1 MDRREIKLALIN
13 SGLINQDGWISTGTE
28 SSDFNDEFEQAI
40 NNIQS
45 LFNSERLKW
54 NKEMRE
60 RKLNIEKIKEI
71 MREDFE
77 ARKEELEAVKYRSE
91 TRAFAVAGIDLIYNF
106 MQRVLKKL
114 ELLEQLEEEK

>member
-54 NKEMRE
+54 NKEMKDMIGE
-60 RKLNIEKIKEI
+60 DEGEKKELNNIDK
-71 MREDFE
+71 
-77 ARKEELEAVKYRSE
+77 
-91 TRAFAVAGIDLIYNF
+91 AFGVTGFTVVNDKQMIRNQF
-106 MQRVLKKL
+106 RHQ
-114 ELLEQLEEEK
+114 LLEQLSIKEKNEC

>member
-60 RKLNIEKIKEI
+60 K
-71 MREDFE
+71 
-77 ARKEELEAVKYRSE
+77 
-91 TRAFAVAGIDLIYNF
+91 
-106 MQRVLKKL
+106 LKKL
-114 ELLEQLEEEK
+114 KRIPQFEPRETVFASIYNEALSDIDQLLEQLGEEE